1 MGKQGK
7 GRRLTDRERLEIS
20 EFARQNPQV
29 KHVELAATYNVNE
42 STIRKWRQESNAT
55 KVRARCASIGS
66 NERCR
71 GQPERA
77 RQFDLQLYNWICATR
92 SRGEKLRPIQVRAK
106 ARELATSYEQMN
118 NFKASSGWYYR
129 YCRRFGLRM
138 DTTTSSAS
146 PSSSNSD
153 AIAETESMVDLLAS
167 DPPEP
172 STAGLAAQLQDDV
185 ESSTQ
190 SQGHEPE
197 EGASA
202 CQAAIAHFLHHHTE
216 LLSRASRSRFIQ
228 YLSDLPE
235 ELEAFAHMTT
245 ADRVLFAKGF
255 AERSTMDDED
265 VEDLRV
271 EAVVVDYYMSSP
283 LPVNAIGK
291 LPESPCYSRARE
303 VPVVRIFGAT
313 PAGQKAL
320 VHVHGIFPYFYFRAE
335 DDPDFEDPE
344 RLRALLPRLA
354 KDIEAANATK
364 QLQRRQS
371 HGNKTARFTP
381 NRTIAKMLVVQGTP
395 FYGYHPKPKL
405 FVQIFLYNPRV
416 VTAIVQLL
424 ESGSV
429 AERRFQPY
437 EAHVP
442 FLLQVFADYNI
453 EGMNNVVFS
462 NVKFRFPL
470 PVTQEHLTEAQGSN
484 EYRPILLSTV
494 EPQKISG
501 LDKTAFPL
509 EGRFAPVPQTPKR
522 WFDRQSSCALEADV
536 AASCILNPKRF
547 EAQQNAA
554 EGTGELRNVPSL
566 AAIWEEERQRRIQK
580 GERGTPIMSL
590 SLQRNPDILK
600 GSPMSASPAQ
610 SASSLLSQS
619 FFRKK
624 MKDSVDAVMEKLYKQ
639 TKKNNTSSPA
649 RYQPLTTDEVM
660 SCGNS
665 FDAESDFSYSQAEH
679 EDEAMCGSD
688 QESAEEDQAIVNILL
703 EMQQDGGQ
711 DDAGGEWLETVENE
725 GYNTTDDYE
734 DDDEDPG
741 NWENRD
747 KEIGDILASQR
758 LVEEHIV
765 HEGPETRNG
774 NEWWDIAERE
784 PRPLESPLS
793 ELGSP
798 RVILNTPRRRANK
811 TARSIR
817 FGASPEDLPLIGDI
831 EDLLPPRP
839 QEPISLTP
847 EEESDP
853 VDLQLSLTPHPQP
866 FRASPRVQVP
876 RVAEGNTR
884 VWLFNPEPPSLSQ
897 LLASS
902 HDLGVDPIQYKPA
915 FYSNAADIPEK
926 AMVFGGKKFDFAP
939 QSSHNLRVFDTT
951 DTRQLLNPLC
961 SAGSREEVGIT
972 PWCKLS
978 QLKTHSIPRATSEKV
993 RRLRMPARVPPDAS
1007 TVQAWLSNESAKG
1020 QPPAKI
1026 RRKRARPSVFL
1037 TASPSSKMISPAI
1050 VSNVTILSIEVFA
1063 ESRGNMLPNPL
1074 YDPVSVICYAV
1085 EAQEGPTDCKAKE
1098 RGFLM
1103 LKPVD
1108 QPETTLEGIGLCV
1121 DSSKTSVTLASDE
1134 RELLHSLEALIRR
1147 WDPDFLAGFEVQKAS
1162 IGYLV
1167 DRASQ
1172 MDINLIQ
1179 SLSRLPSA
1187 PIDPRNVTTAP
1198 DQDSESQKEALIGT
1212 TWGVNKAAGLWLH
1225 GRYILNLWRMTRS
1238 ELKLSRYALEDVVWA
1253 VLKRP
1258 YPVYSAERLASWFRE
1273 GGQVRWK
1280 VIRYYLERAT
1290 LNLQIIAKMQLITRT
1305 SEMARLFGID
1315 FYSVL
1320 SRGSQYRVE
1329 AVMLRVT
1336 KRKNFLLV
1344 SPNRNQ
1350 VAGQA
1355 PMECIPLVMEP
1366 HSCFYPDPVVVLDF
1380 QSLYPSLVI
1389 GYNLCYSSL
1398 LGRLKDGLNPDLETS
1413 LGVVGFAPSASGL
1426 LRCRDDVIIAPNGTL
1441 FCPKSFRHGIL
1452 PLILNEILST
1462 RIMVKKSMKS
1472 AKETNQERL
1481 EKVLNARQLA
1491 LKMISNVTYGY
1502 TAAGFSGRMPCA
1514 QLADAIVQTGRCT
1527 LEAAVRLIEER
1538 ADWNAR
1544 VVYGD
1549 TDSVFVLLK
1558 GRSKADAFRIGQEIA
1573 DAVTASNPRPVTLK
1587 LEKVYM
1593 GCVLVSKKR
1602 YVGNKFESPTQK
1614 IGVIESKGIETVRR
1628 DSCGVVQ
1635 HAMQTSLETLFAS
1648 SDLSKVKEGM
1658 EKYWLQILENRIP
1671 LKEFIFAKEVRL
1683 GTYSTGSAPPA
1694 ALVSAKAMGKDPRAG
1709 PRYAERVPYV
1719 VVNGPP
1725 GARLMDLVVSPDEY
1739 FDKRKRYSIN
1749 YHYYINKQIIPSLER
1764 LFLLTGANIRSW
1776 YAALP
1781 RSSVKARQHVFE
1793 NATPTRPFGRGF
1805 RSIDSFYLS
1814 KHCRLCG
1821 SIGNDVLC
1829 QECTANPQRSL
1840 LAIHTASTKHEQA
1853 VMALKVAC
1861 TACADRDAFSS
1872 CNNVVCRVWNHIKL
1886 FEVDKATL
1894 TYQER

>member
-1 MGKQGK
+1 
-7 GRRLTDRERLEIS
+7 
-20 EFARQNPQV
+20 
-29 KHVELAATYNVNE
+29 
-42 STIRKWRQESNAT
+42 
-55 KVRARCASIGS
+55 
-66 NERCR
+66 
-71 GQPERA
+71 
-77 RQFDLQLYNWICATR
+77 
-92 SRGEKLRPIQVRAK
+92 
-106 ARELATSYEQMN
+106 
-118 NFKASSGWYYR
+118 
-129 YCRRFGLRM
+129 
-138 DTTTSSAS
+138 
-146 PSSSNSD
+146 
-153 AIAETESMVDLLAS
+153 
-167 DPPEP
+167 
-172 STAGLAAQLQDDV
+172 
-185 ESSTQ
+185 
-190 SQGHEPE
+190 
-197 EGASA
+197 
-202 CQAAIAHFLHHHTE
+202 
-216 LLSRASRSRFIQ
+216 
-228 YLSDLPE
+228 
-235 ELEAFAHMTT
+235 
-245 ADRVLFAKGF
+245 
-255 AERSTMDDED
+255 MDDED
-265 VEDLRV
+265 AEELRV
-271 EAVVVDYYMSSP
+271 EAVIVDYYMSSP
-283 LPVNAIGK
+283 LPANAIGK
-291 LPESPCYSRARE
+291 LPESPCYARARE

-335 DDPDFEDPE
+335 DDPDFEDPG

-354 KDIEAANATK
+354 KDIEAANTTK
-364 QLQRRQS
+364 QLHRRQS
-371 HGNKTARFTP
+371 NGRKTP
-381 NRTIAKMLVVQGTP
+381 NFNPSRIIAKMLIVQGTP

-416 VTAIVQLL
+416 VAAIVQLL

-453 EGMNNVVFS
+453 EGMNSVAFS

-470 PVTQEHLTEAQGSN
+470 PVTQEHLAEAQGSG
-484 EYRPILLSTV
+484 EHRSILLSTV
-494 EPQKISG
+494 QPQKISG
-501 LDKTAFPL
+501 LDKTAPPL

-536 AASCILNPKRF
+536 ASACILNPKRF
-547 EAQQNAA
+547 ESQQNAA
-554 EGTGELRNVPSL
+554 ESTGELRNVPSL
-566 AAIWEEERQRRIQK
+566 AAIWEEERLRRIQD

-590 SLQRNPDILK
+590 SLQRNPR

-619 FFRKK
+619 FYQKK
-624 MKDSVDAVMEKLYKQ
+624 MKDSVDAVMEKLDKQ
-639 TKKNNTSSPA
+639 GQKTDASSA
-649 RYQPLTTDEVM
+649 RYRPLAADEVM

-665 FDAESDFSYSQAEH
+665 FDVESEFSYSQAEH
-679 EDEAMCGSD
+679 DDAAMCGSD
-688 QESAEEDQAIVNILL
+688 QESAEEDKAIVSILL
-703 EMQQDGGQ
+703 EMQQEGD
-711 DDAGGEWLETVENE
+711 EWFETVEHE
-725 GYNTTDDYE
+725 GYNTTDDNE
-734 DDDEDPG
+734 DDDEDVDK
-741 NWENRD
+741 WENRNN
-747 KEIGDILASQR
+747 EIGDILASQR

-765 HEGPETRNG
+765 HEGPDTRNG
-774 NEWWDIAERE
+774 NGWWDIAERE
-784 PRPLESPLS
+784 SRPLESPLS

-798 RVILNTPRRRANK
+798 RVVLSTPRRQASK
-811 TARSIR
+811 MSLKAARTIR
-817 FGASPEDLPLIGDI
+817 FGASPEDLPLVGDI

-839 QEPISLTP
+839 QEPIPLTPP
-847 EEESDP
+847 EEESDSI
-853 VDLQLSLTPHPQP
+853 DLQLSLTPHPQP
-866 FRASPRVQVP
+866 LRASPRVQAP
-876 RVAEGNTR
+876 KAAAGNTR
-884 VWLFNPEPPSLSQ
+884 LWLFSPEPPSFSQ
-897 LLASS
+897 LLVCS

-939 QSSHNLRVFDTT
+939 QSTSNLRVFDTT
-951 DTRQLLNPLC
+951 ETRQLLNPLC
-961 SAGSREEVGIT
+961 SGGSSEGMGST

-978 QLKTHSIPRATSEKV
+978 QLQTLSVPRATGEKV
-993 RRLRMPARVPPDAS
+993 RRLRMPARVPLDAS
-1007 TVQAWLSNESAKG
+1007 AVQAWLSSERKKSQA
-1020 QPPAKI
+1020 PAKV
-1026 RRKRARPSVFL
+1026 RRKRARPSVVS
-1037 TASPSSKMISPAI
+1037 TASPSSKLVSSTII
-1050 VSNVTILSIEVFA
+1050 SNVTILSIEVFA
-1063 ESRGNMLPNPL
+1063 ASRGKMFPNPL
-1074 YDPVSVICYAV
+1074 HDPVSVICYAV
-1085 EAQEGPTDCKAKE
+1085 EAQEGPTDSKTKD

-1108 QPETTLEGIGLCV
+1108 QDQTTLGAIGLCV
-1121 DSSKTSVTLASDE
+1121 DSNEISVTIASDE
-1134 RELLHSLEALIRR
+1134 RELLRSLEALIRL

-1187 PIDPRNVTTAP
+1187 PIDPRNATTAP
-1198 DQDSESQKEALIGT
+1198 DQDSDSQKETSIGT
-1212 TWGVNKAAGLWLH
+1212 AWGVNKAAGLWLH

-1258 YPVYSAERLASWFRE
+1258 YPVFSAEKLTSWFRE
-1273 GGQVRWK
+1273 GGQMRWK

-1290 LNLQIIAKMQLITRT
+1290 LNLQITAKMQLITRT

-1366 HSCFYPDPVVVLDF
+1366 HSSFYPDPVVVLDF

-1389 GYNLCYSSL
+1389 GYNLCYSTL
-1398 LGRLKDGLNPDLETS
+1398 LGRLKDGLNPELETA

-1426 LRCRDDVIIAPNGTL
+1426 LHCRDDVIVAPNGTL

-1472 AKETNQERL
+1472 AKESNQERL

-1527 LEAAVRLIEER
+1527 LEAAVRLIEGR
-1538 ADWNAR
+1538 ATWNAR

-1602 YVGNKFESPTQK
+1602 YVGNKFESPMQEV
-1614 IGVIESKGIETVRR
+1614 GVIESKGIETVRR
-1628 DSCGVVQ
+1628 DSCGVIQ
-1635 HAMQTSLETLFAS
+1635 HAMQASLETLFAS

-1658 EKYWLQILENRIP
+1658 EKYWLQILENRVP

-1683 GTYSTGSAPPA
+1683 GTYSNGSAPPA
-1694 ALVSAKAMGKDPRAG
+1694 ALVSAKAMGKDPRAE

-1725 GARLMDLVVSPDEY
+1725 GARLMDLVVSPDEF

-1781 RSSVKARQHVFE
+1781 RSSVKARQHVYE

-1821 SIGNDVLC
+1821 SIGNDTLC

-1840 LAIHTASTKHEQA
+1840 LAIHTASTKHEKA

-1861 TACADRDAFSS
+1861 TVCADRDAFSS

-1894 TYQER
+1894 TYQEKS